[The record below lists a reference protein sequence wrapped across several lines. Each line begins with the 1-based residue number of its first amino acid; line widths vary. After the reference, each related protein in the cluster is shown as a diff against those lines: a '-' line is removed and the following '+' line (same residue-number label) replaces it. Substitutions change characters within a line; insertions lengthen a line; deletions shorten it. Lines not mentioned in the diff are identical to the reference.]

1 VVEGPQSVRSALA
14 AGVVVHDLFV
24 DDEAGDAFPDLVA
37 EAESLG
43 IPVTRATAGV
53 LAAMGET
60 EHPQGVLAVCA
71 LLPSADLDAM
81 LARRAPVLILE
92 GLADPGNV
100 GTIIRTADAAGA
112 AGVILTAGSVD
123 PHNGKVVRSTAG
135 SLFHVPV
142 AYDATLVDVVDA
154 VRRHDRPLAVAS
166 GGGDEDLFEVV
177 AARMAC
183 RGSCWL
189 IGSEAHG
196 ASPEA
201 LEEADIVVRIPM
213 WGGAE
218 SLNAAAAAAIL
229 LYVPRYEGTVHG
241 RTAPGSMTADAAAMP
256 TG

>member
-1 VVEGPQSVRSALA
+1 
-14 AGVVVHDLFV
+14 
-24 DDEAGDAFPDLVA
+24 
-37 EAESLG
+37 
-43 IPVTRATAGV
+43 
-53 LAAMGET
+53 
-60 EHPQGVLAVCA
+60 
-71 LLPSADLDAM
+71 
-81 LARRAPVLILE
+81 
-92 GLADPGNV
+92 
-100 GTIIRTADAAGA
+100 
-112 AGVILTAGSVD
+112 
-123 PHNGKVVRSTAG
+123 
-135 SLFHVPV
+135 VPV